1 MPYDFPERLT
11 GSAGED
17 VRALW
22 ETLWKLVERLNLNDE
37 ALTKTL
43 AQLSN
48 RTTKESAE
56 SAVYNGE
63 VL

>member
-11 GSAGED
+11 GSTGED

-48 RTTKESAE
+48 RTTEESAE
-56 SAVYNGE
+56 SAIYNGE
-63 VL
+63 VV

>member
-11 GSAGED
+11 GSTVED

-22 ETLWKLVERLNLNDE
+22 ETLWKLVERLNLNEE

>member
-1 MPYDFPERLT
+1 MTYDFPERLT
-11 GSAGED
+11 AFADED
-17 VRALW
+17 SRRLW
-22 ETLWKLVERLNLNDE
+22 ECLWKLVERLNLNDE

-48 RTTKESAE
+48 RTTKESTE